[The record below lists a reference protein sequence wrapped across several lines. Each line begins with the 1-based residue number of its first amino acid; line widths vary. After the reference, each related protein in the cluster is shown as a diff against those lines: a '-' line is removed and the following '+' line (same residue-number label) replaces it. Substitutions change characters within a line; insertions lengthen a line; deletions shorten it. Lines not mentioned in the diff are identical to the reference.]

1 MKQFIH
7 NSEMVYISIEEMD
20 FTNRTYSVL
29 KRAGLNSLGE
39 LSSKNLDDLM
49 NVRNLGRKSLY
60 EIEEKLKS
68 YGITLVPEQKK
79 RISPESILE
88 EHSYKYFISYAYT
101 NKPGDIQFGNTEATS
116 QKKINSIS
124 DIHEI
129 SEAIAS
135 SLNMNSITI
144 LSYTPFI

>member
-39 LSSKNLDDLM
+39 LSNKNLDDLM
-49 NVRNLGRKSLY
+49 NVRNLGRKSLN
-60 EIEEKLKS
+60 EIEEKLKT
-68 YGITLVPEQKK
+68 YGITLVSEHKK
-79 RISPESILE
+79 SISPESILKE
-88 EHSYKYFISYAYT
+88 DSYKYFISYAYT
-101 NKPGDIQFGNTEATS
+101 NIPGDILFGNTEAIS
-116 QKKINSIS
+116 SKKINSLS

-129 SEAIAS
+129 SKKIAA
-135 SLNMNSITI
+135 SLNMSSITV